1 MFVPMSLDIDHCI
14 QRYVNWNA
22 LLIFSYCRSTGCWHV
37 QVYNVQQTL
46 PTAFTPFINITITQ
60 LCKPMTSQFDD

>member
-1 MFVPMSLDIDHCI
+1 VPVSLDIDRCL

-37 QVYNVQQTL
+37 RVFSVQQNTKYG
-46 PTAFTPFINITITQ
+46 AAFINITITQ
-60 LCKPMTSQFDD
+60 LYKPM